1 MGGRDVETEVCLR
14 THQVLHGLENF
25 SVYYF
30 SYLKKREKEKKKQT
44 TLGFIS
50 TQLECGMAEMLRIRK
65 KRLQIPI
72 SR

>member
-25 SVYYF
+25 SLSYF
-30 SYLKKREKEKKKQT
+30 SKLKKKKREKK
-44 TLGFIS
+44 LGSIS
-50 TQLECGMAEMLRIRK
+50 SQRECGMAEMLRIRK

>member
-1 MGGRDVETEVCLR
+1 MGGRDVETEICLR

-25 SVYYF
+25 CVYYF
-30 SYLKKREKEKKKQT
+30 SDLKKEKKKKT
-44 TLGFIS
+44 DKLGS
-50 TQLECGMAEMLRIRK
+50 VSAQLECGMAEMLRIRK

>member
-1 MGGRDVETEVCLR
+1 MGGSDVETEVCLR

-30 SYLKKREKEKKKQT
+30 SDLKKKKQT
-44 TLGFIS
+44 NKPGSIS